1 MEKRLWLLG
10 GIIVIVIIVAIG
22 GLLLLR
28 SKSEQARVEQT
39 RQQIMQKGVQE
50 ELMEKREAVKQY
62 GWPMGR

>member
-10 GIIVIVIIVAIG
+10 GIIVIVVIVAIG

-28 SKSEQARVEQT
+28 SKGEQARVEQT

-62 GWPMGR
+62 GCPMRR